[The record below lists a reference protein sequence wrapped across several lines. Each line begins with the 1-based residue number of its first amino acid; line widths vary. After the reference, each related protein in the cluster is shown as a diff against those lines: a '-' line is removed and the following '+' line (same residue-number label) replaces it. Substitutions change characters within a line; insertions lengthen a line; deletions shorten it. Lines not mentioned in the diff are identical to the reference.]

1 MHKGRLVVASVAIFG
16 VALGCAPQQPAAPT
30 VSAAVSD
37 ADYLLGIGLI
47 RGHLLVG
54 HALYAMHERSA
65 AQSHAKH
72 PSDELYAALRPAFA
86 ARGVAGFEAELATHA
101 DAVAS
106 GDESEVSAAYAA
118 LVAAM
123 AEAEQAVATNPR
135 LALGVVVALLNEA
148 AREYAIGIVDG
159 DLANA
164 HEYQDA
170 YGFTQVALALAQRE
184 AADAQ
189 SRHRAEFERI
199 VADIRGLADMW
210 PELMPPPRVEQSASR
225 LRAAAQEVERH
236 SLSLEP

>member
-1 MHKGRLVVASVAIFG
+1 MHKGRFVVALAAVFG
-16 VALGCAPQQPAAPT
+16 VASGCAQQQPTAPT
-30 VSAAVSD
+30 IAAAESD
-37 ADYLLGIGLI
+37 AEYLLSLGLM

-54 HALYAMHERSA
+54 HALFAMHERSA

-86 ARGVAGFEAELATHA
+86 ARGVDGFEAELAAHA
-101 DAVAS
+101 AAVAN

-118 LVAAM
+118 LMAAM
-123 AEAEQAVATNPR
+123 AGAEQAVATTPS
-135 LALGVVVALLNEA
+135 LAADVIVALLDEA

-184 AADAQ
+184 AANAQ
-189 SRHRAEFERI
+189 SRHRAVFERI

-225 LRAAAQEVERH
+225 LRAAALEVERR